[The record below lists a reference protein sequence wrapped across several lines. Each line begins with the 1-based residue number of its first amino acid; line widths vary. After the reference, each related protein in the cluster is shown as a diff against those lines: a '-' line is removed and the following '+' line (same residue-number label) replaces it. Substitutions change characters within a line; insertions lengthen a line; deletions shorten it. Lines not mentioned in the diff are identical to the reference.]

1 MAKVEPKLTIAG
13 LGIDVSWKVFALAA
27 FGMIIASILSITLLA
42 MVAGVKVNV
51 RNWHWLRGIRPHQV
65 ETVED
70 EERPRIFRTEESEEP
85 N

>member
-1 MAKVEPKLTIAG
+1 MEPKIEPKLTIAG
-13 LGIDVSWKVFALAA
+13 LGVDVSWKVFALAV
-27 FGMIIASILSITLLA
+27 FTLIIASILSIVLLA

-51 RNWHWLRGIRPHQV
+51 RNWAWFRGVPRQV
-65 ETVED
+65 ESVDD